1 MSYISKKGR
10 RAKSITATLRETI
23 SDIQIIEERIGARQ
37 LKELIDNFVPVLLR
51 YSVERGI
58 SFCSDHD
65 LLELTKDGLTPKEI
79 LFEKEWKNQAM
90 LEDLLDFLTSQ
101 GIFRKKGREYHSI
114 FHRGEE
120 KPEPFGLQLQ
130 NRKWIEDSRGYKV
143 GFTLYD
149 RIISQ
154 FIPESIKTGSQP
166 ANMSNEAGQ
175 LGPLM
180 DSYYRS
186 PSFMIPRMGA
196 IAAAFNQTVPA
207 KILDLNCGTGRGMEE
222 ILLFNP
228 NAEIIG
234 ATDNLFYLRVAERN
248 LEVFAEQQG
257 IYPRIEWRV
266 VGYSQPLT
274 EQLEDLVGDCDMIL
288 VNQLFQF
295 HSQEDLPKLG
305 NEILRF
311 LKPGGVVAF
320 FQHFRE
326 ASNLPW
332 PHEWFYHTIQ
342 GFSGIPTEERF
353 RDFFRK
359 VQEREIREV
368 VPLGAYLVY

>member
-10 RAKSITATLRETI
+10 RTKPIIAALREAIT
-23 SDIQIIEERIGARQ
+23 DIQVFEERIGAKQ
-37 LKELIDNFVPVLLR
+37 IKELTDNFAPVLLR

-58 SFCSDHD
+58 SFCTDHD

-101 GIFRKKGREYHSI
+101 GVFRKKGREYQAT
-114 FHRGEE
+114 FQRGEE
-120 KPEPFGLQLQ
+120 IPEPYGLQLQ
-130 NRKWIEDSRGYKV
+130 HRKWIEDSRGYRV
-143 GFTLYD
+143 AFTLYD

-154 FIPESIKTGSQP
+154 FTYESMETRSQP

-175 LGPLM
+175 LGPLI
-180 DSYYRS
+180 DSYYRN

-196 IAAAFNQTVPA
+196 IAGAFRQTVPS

-234 ATDNLFYLRVAERN
+234 ATDNLYHLRVAERN
-248 LEVFAEQQG
+248 LEIFAEQHG
-257 IYPRIEWRV
+257 IYPRTEWRV
-266 VGYSQPLT
+266 VGHSQPLT

-295 HSQEDLPKLG
+295 SPHEDLPRLG
-305 NEILRF
+305 NELLSL

-320 FQHFRE
+320 FQHLRE
-326 ASNLPW
+326 ASNMPW
-332 PHEWFYHTIQ
+332 PHEWFYRAIQ
-342 GFSGIPTEERF
+342 GFSGIPTEEIF

-359 VQEREIREV
+359 VQGREIREI